1 MRQKAHFQRDNT
13 HKTVTDIRL
22 CSLIRCCPI
31 VGQSEYLLQCQICA
45 APRCVTFSIRLFRV
59 TYSWALCANMTFSVK
74 PEVANILQHS
84 QRRTEPQ
91 T

>member
-22 CSLIRCCPI
+22 CSLIRCCPL

-45 APRCVTFSIRLFRV
+45 APVVSLLVYAFFASRIRGHYV
-59 TYSWALCANMTFSVK
+59 
-74 PEVANILQHS
+74 
-84 QRRTEPQ
+84 Q